1 MEDLLK
7 AILKN
12 PIGASV
18 IGAIMFYYI
27 PGLRVYIAIIVVV
40 ILIVTLGKNG
50 FVIYFAY
57 SALGALLGMILSFL
71 NETSNI
77 YQQIY
82 VSVNVLTFATL
93 GSIIDLIFY
102 LESSGW
108 NWFENLLAFIVFGGT
123 AILIQKFTH

>member
-1 MEDLLK
+1 M
-7 AILKN
+7 
-12 PIGASV
+12 
-18 IGAIMFYYI
+18 
-27 PGLRVYIAIIVVV
+27 
-40 ILIVTLGKNG
+40 
-50 FVIYFAY
+50 IYFAY
-57 SALGALLGMILSFL
+57 SALGALLSMILSFL

-82 VSVNVLTFATL
+82 VSVNVLTFATI

-123 AILIQKFTH
+123 AILIQKFAH

>member
-12 PIGASV
+12 PIGATLF
-18 IGAIMFYYI
+18 GAILFYYV

-57 SALGALLGMILSFL
+57 SALGALLSMILSFL
-71 NETSNI
+71 NETSSI
-77 YQQIY
+77 YQQIF
-82 VSVNVLTFATL
+82 VSVNFLTFATL
-93 GSIIDLIFY
+93 GSIVDLIFY

-108 NWFENLLAFIVFGGT
+108 NWFENLLAFICFSGT
-123 AILIQKFTH
+123 AILIQKFVQ